1 MPSQASISCAILNTM
16 SVVILYMVA
25 ILPNDGVGGVPDLL
39 IDHGPI
45 EYTVLGGFTN
55 AREKLL

>member
-1 MPSQASISCAILNTM
+1 MPSLASVSCAVLNTM
-16 SVVILYMVA
+16 SVVFLYTVT
-25 ILPNDGVGGVPDLL
+25 ILPNDGVGGGPDLL

-45 EYTVLGGFTN
+45 EYAVLGGFTN